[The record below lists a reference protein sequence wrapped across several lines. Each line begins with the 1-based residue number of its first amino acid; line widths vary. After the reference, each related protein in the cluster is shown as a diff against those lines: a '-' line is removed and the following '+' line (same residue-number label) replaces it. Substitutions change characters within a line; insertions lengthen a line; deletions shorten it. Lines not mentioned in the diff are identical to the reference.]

1 MPNVRTVCHPL
12 LLHALRQTQNRH
24 ATSGRNL
31 LVDSFWRSLITPE
44 PLALTPEKWAENWN
58 LKSTFTGEENSSNW
72 NLANSDA
79 ACLPCPGLR
88 NAPLH

>member
-1 MPNVRTVCHPL
+1 MRY
-12 LLHALRQTQNRH
+12 AKRRYRH